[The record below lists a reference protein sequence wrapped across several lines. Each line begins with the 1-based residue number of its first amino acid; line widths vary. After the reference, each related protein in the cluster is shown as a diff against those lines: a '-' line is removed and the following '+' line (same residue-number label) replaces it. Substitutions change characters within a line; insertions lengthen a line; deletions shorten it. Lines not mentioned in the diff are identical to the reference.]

1 MWRKLTG
8 RNEEGNKS
16 EQTAREMMQKC
27 RVSRQTKNEKEVSVV
42 WQSLVREAGESTKLL
57 ANLWKKRMRLRVH
70 FFDREG
76 EKTEEKEERDMENK
90 ATSFQI
96 RQGKSLNGWIHL
108 RRPWKEG
115 YGLSEEENV
124 NESFGREGNYLKR
137 AAERRHGSHKMG

>member
-8 RNEEGNKS
+8 RNEEGNNS

-57 ANLWKKRMRLRVH
+57 ANLWEKRMRLRVH

-76 EKTEEKEERDMENK
+76 ENRGEGRKRY
-90 ATSFQI
+90 
-96 RQGKSLNGWIHL
+96 GK
-108 RRPWKEG
+108 
-115 YGLSEEENV
+115 
-124 NESFGREGNYLKR
+124 
-137 AAERRHGSHKMG
+137 